1 MRNYKKLPICTIA
14 IAAANV
20 LIFLG
25 LSFMGMTEDSAF
37 MMEHGAMYV
46 PCLMNGERYYTLITS
61 MFLHFGFQHL
71 MSNMISLGVMG
82 WQLESAI
89 GRIRYLLIYLLSGIG
104 GNLLSLAADIH
115 GGEHAVSAG
124 ASGAIFGIIGALLY
138 IAIRN
143 YGRVG
148 SVSGRG
154 IVFMIVITFYY
165 GYSNTGVDNYAHIG
179 GLISGFLLAVILYHK
194 SGRKKGTRSQ

>member
-1 MRNYKKLPICTIA
+1 MNQKKAPCTV
-14 IAAANV
+14 V
-20 LIFLG
+20 LIAVNTAVFLA
-25 LSFMGMTEDSAF
+25 LSFIGMTEDAGF
-37 MMEHGAMYV
+37 MLQHGAMYA
-46 PCLMNGERYYTLITS
+46 PDILYNGKYYELFTS

-82 WQLESAI
+82 GQLESAI

-104 GNLLSLAADIH
+104 GNLLSLAADTH
-115 GGEHAVSAG
+115 DGEYAVSAG

-148 SVSGRG
+148 IVSGRG
-154 IVFMIVITFYY
+154 IVFIIVITFYY

>member
-1 MRNYKKLPICTIA
+1 MNQKKAPCTV
-14 IAAANV
+14 V
-20 LIFLG
+20 LIAVNTAVFLA
-25 LSFMGMTEDSAF
+25 LSVIGMTEDAGF
-37 MMEHGAMYV
+37 MLQHGAMYA
-46 PCLMNGERYYTLITS
+46 PDILYNGKYY
-61 MFLHFGFQHL
+61 
-71 MSNMISLGVMG
+71 
-82 WQLESAI
+82 
-89 GRIRYLLIYLLSGIG
+89 

-115 GGEHAVSAG
+115 GGEYAVSAG

-194 SGRKKGTRSQ
+194 SGRKKGIRSQ

>member
-1 MRNYKKLPICTIA
+1 MCQKKISCTVVFIV
-14 IAAANV
+14 INV
-20 LIFLG
+20 MVFWG
-25 LSFMGMTEDSAF
+25 LSFIGMTEDAGF
-37 MMEHGAMYV
+37 MLQHGAMYA
-46 PCLMNGERYYTLITS
+46 PDIMYDGKYYELLTS
-61 MFLHFGFQHL
+61 IFLHFGFQHL

-82 WQLESAI
+82 WQLESVI
-89 GRIRYLLIYLLSGIG
+89 GKIRYLIIYLISGIG
-104 GNLLSLAADIH
+104 GNLLSLAADMH
-115 GGEHAVSAG
+115 EGEYAVSAG

-148 SVSGRG
+148 SVSGKG

-194 SGRKKGTRSQ
+194 SGKREAVQ

>member
-14 IAAANV
+14 IATANV

-46 PCLMNGERYYTLITS
+46 PYLMNGERYYTLITS

-89 GRIRYLLIYLLSGIG
+89 W
-104 GNLLSLAADIH
+104 
-115 GGEHAVSAG
+115 
-124 ASGAIFGIIGALLY
+124 
-138 IAIRN
+138 
-143 YGRVG
+143 
-148 SVSGRG
+148 
-154 IVFMIVITFYY
+154 
-165 GYSNTGVDNYAHIG
+165 
-179 GLISGFLLAVILYHK
+179 
-194 SGRKKGTRSQ
+194 